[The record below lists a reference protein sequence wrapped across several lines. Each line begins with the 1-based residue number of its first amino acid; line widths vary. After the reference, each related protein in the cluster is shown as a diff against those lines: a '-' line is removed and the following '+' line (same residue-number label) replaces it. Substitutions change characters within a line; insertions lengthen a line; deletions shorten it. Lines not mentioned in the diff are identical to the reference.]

1 MLRDRACGAVDSV
14 RRCCPLLWAPRDQYM
29 AAVDPALE
37 EAPGDEQIVE
47 LGRENEELRRAISL
61 LHQIAKLVRES
72 LDLEATCYALLTG
85 VTAGVGLGFNRA
97 MLFFVD
103 GEQHGQLRGQAAV
116 GPADGEE
123 ADRVWRAIASAAP
136 DLETL
141 YDAGLEQRGSSG
153 PLDRRVRTVTLN
165 VDGDSPVALALRQGA
180 LVQGQG
186 TDDLGGLL
194 HLPTAVAAPMR
205 GREVVRGVL
214 YADNHFTECPVD
226 PITALVFSLV
236 ADLAGRAI
244 DSAYQYEQVAR
255 QARTD
260 ALTGLGHHGAMME
273 ALIAAV
279 AHAKA
284 ASEPL
289 GVAMLDLDDFKT
301 FNDTLGHL
309 AGDALLAGVAAR
321 LRSHVRSGESIFRYG
336 GEEFLVLLPR
346 VGAEALLAAGERL
359 RASVA
364 DRPFHYRADRTV
376 SITTSVGVAALGD
389 GIDDAKSLIEAADR
403 ALRRVKETGKNRV
416 ELELGR
422 GAPR

>member
-1 MLRDRACGAVDSV
+1 MLC
-14 RRCCPLLWAPRDQYM
+14 APGHQYM
-29 AAVDPALE
+29 AAVDPALDQ
-37 EAPGDEQIVE
+37 APADEQLVE

-72 LDLEATCYALLTG
+72 LDLEATSYAVLTG

-103 GEQHGQLRGQAAV
+103 NEHHGQLRGQAAV
-116 GPADGEE
+116 GPGDGEE
-123 ADRVWRAIASAAP
+123 ADRVWRAVASAAP

-141 YDAGLEQRGSSG
+141 YDTGLKHRGSPG
-153 PLDRRVRTVTLN
+153 PLDRRVRAATVS
-165 VDGDSPVALALRQGA
+165 VDGDSPVALALRRGA
-180 LVQGQG
+180 LVRGAG
-186 TDDLGGLL
+186 SDDLGGLL
-194 HLPTAVAAPMR
+194 HLPTGVAAPMR

-214 YADNHFTECPVD
+214 YADNHFTERVVD
-226 PITALVFSLV
+226 PITELVFSLV

-273 ALIAAV
+273 ALKAAV
-279 AHAKA
+279 AEAKSNGTA
-284 ASEPL
+284 L

-309 AGDALLAGVAAR
+309 AGDALLAGVASR
-321 LRSHVRSGESIFRYG
+321 LRSHVRPGETVFRYG

-346 VGAEALLAAGERL
+346 VEGEALRAAGERL
-359 RASVA
+359 RAAVA
-364 DRPFHYRADRTV
+364 ERPFQLRADRTLG
-376 SITTSVGVAALGD
+376 ITTSVGLAALGD
-389 GIDDAKSLIEAADR
+389 GIDYAKALIESADR
-403 ALRRVKETGKNRV
+403 ALRRAKQTGKNRV
-416 ELELGR
+416 ELEPGPTAACLLP
-422 GAPR
+422 A